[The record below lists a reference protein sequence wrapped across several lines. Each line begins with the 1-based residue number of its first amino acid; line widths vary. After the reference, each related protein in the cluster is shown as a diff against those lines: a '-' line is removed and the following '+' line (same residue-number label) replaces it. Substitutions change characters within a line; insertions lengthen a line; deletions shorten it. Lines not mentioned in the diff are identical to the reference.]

1 MARRP
6 SRIIW
11 SEEAFSSFRQVPY
24 KDRSLILE
32 RIGFLQSFP
41 GMYPVEDAGRFAG
54 LRRFFAGSWVVFYG
68 YWRREDTV
76 YIEIVV
82 PARADRG

>member
-1 MARRP
+1 M
-6 SRIIW
+6 I
-11 SEEAFSSFRQVPY
+11 QVPY
-24 KDRSLILE
+24 PDRSLVLE

-68 YWRREDTV
+68 DWQPEGAV
-76 YIEIVV
+76 YIEVVV
-82 PARADRG
+82 PARADRS